1 MRGTMLGNSVSLHI
15 NSARSDSFACAVL
28 SDGASPLH
36 TCSLSLK
43 PSDRKMD
50 LQSAGPGLDWAGVGN
65 WQQPGNRQPTPL
77 HSTIPK
83 LVASSTACLL
93 IMQYGLYHAYIVT
106 LSTVSP
112 GT

>member
-43 PSDRKMD
+43 PYDRKMD
-50 LQSAGPGLDWAGVGN
+50 LQSAAAGVGLGWG
-65 WQQPGNRQPTPL
+65 WQLATARQQATN
-77 HSTIPK
+77 ST
-83 LVASSTACLL
+83 SF
-93 IMQYGLYHAYIVT
+93 YHT
-106 LSTVSP
+106 KVSCK
-112 GT
+112 